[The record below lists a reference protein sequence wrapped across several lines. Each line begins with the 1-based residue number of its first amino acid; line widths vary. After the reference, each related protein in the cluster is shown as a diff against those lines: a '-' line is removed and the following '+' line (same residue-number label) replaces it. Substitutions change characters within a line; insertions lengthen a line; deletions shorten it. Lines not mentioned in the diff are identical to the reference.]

1 MPRRRAVKKEE
12 DNSDRS
18 VVPDLSAFAKS
29 SKTRKCK
36 TKKVSEYF
44 SADSDTDNHLGNNTS
59 EIPKLDGPYEKRGTI
74 ASKVKK
80 LNQNNLVETGKNEV
94 NEQISGDNNN
104 RSRGRKRKSDDVQVK
119 KTSQVNDANCAN
131 TKEGVVKSGQLKE
144 SKRKKKNAAK
154 KLTVVEET
162 DKHLENKTTRR
173 KKRTADVDDL
183 EITKPKRTR
192 GKSSVKDGIAV
203 VGNKRSERNKP
214 KETIVKIAR
223 KNIPVEVESDDESD
237 DDFMDVT
244 DSKDMNKDESDD
256 DFDEVDSLPDHVGGF
271 TAKTEL
277 NFDAPLPKSVDHSDA
292 MAVLLH
298 MEGEIMPS
306 SNQPIPAI
314 PSTSKSHARSVKG
327 QTRPKKDRK
336 VSGKSPDVDEDV
348 EEMEDSSEESEE
360 EWEDVKDHHTSPKKS
375 QLPNGPVEIILE
387 APVLHKKKKKKGFDL
402 ETYFRRQINKFK
414 KELAIDIHKVHLM
427 CLLAR
432 CQYLNSL
439 CQEETIRAQA
449 FSIVM
454 VTKELQLPAPAKC
467 NENQIARAVVWM
479 KSNKKYLT
487 EVFGESFQPETSHL
501 NTVLICV
508 VLLRQI
514 GLLTRL
520 VTSLQPLPLKECSAK
535 GKAAK
540 SGKRN
545 STDGKRSTKEKLE
558 VRKETKKKK
567 GKKKKVESDSS
578 PELSDSDFEEDSL
591 PEKSKKL
598 RRQTSGS
605 KNRSLLPTNDVD
617 GNTACDHWV
626 EVFVAKEQ
634 KWLSIDGES
643 LQVKKPY
650 ELENRVTPP
659 LAYVIGISQ
668 DGHIKDVTA
677 RYASQWLTE
686 TRKLRVDRDWWGETL
701 APYSSQDKQA
711 DEQEDQQMAASLQ
724 QQPMPTSVGAFKSH
738 PLYVLRRHLL
748 KFEAIYPDSAIP
760 VGYIRGEPVY
770 ARECVHVLHSR
781 ENWLKE
787 GRAVRLAEEPYKFV
801 KSRPKWNKPK
811 NDPEAKDLEIFGKW
825 QTEVYIPPPAVDG
838 KVPRNAHGN
847 VEMFLPSMLP
857 AGTVHLKPFPALN
870 RIARKLD
877 IDCAP
882 AMIGWDNHC
891 GFSHPLM
898 DGWIVCEEH
907 KDILIAA
914 WDEEQEI
921 IREREQQ
928 KREKRVYENWRKL
941 IRGLQIRERLKNK
954 YDWEEESKPEDNK
967 AVENKATDGLSVE
980 NDENAGKSDSQS
992 QNTITPEKVS
1002 DVCNSWPQN
1011 RLTNAGK
1018 TVLAGK

>member
-18 VVPDLSAFAKS
+18 VIVPDLSAFAKS

-36 TKKVSEYF
+36 TEKVSEYF
-44 SADSDTDNHLGNNTS
+44 SADSDTDDHLGNNTS
-59 EIPKLDGPYEKRGTI
+59 EIPILDGPNTKRGTI

-80 LNQNNLVETGKNEV
+80 LNQNKFLETGKNKV

-104 RSRGRKRKSDDVQVK
+104 RSRGRKRKSDDIQVR
-119 KTSQVNDANCAN
+119 KTSQVNDANYAS
-131 TKEGVVKSGQLKE
+131 TKEGVVKSELVQEKE

-154 KLTVVEET
+154 KLAVVEKS
-162 DKHLENKTTRR
+162 DKHLENQTTRR
-173 KKRTADVDDL
+173 KKRTADVDDI

-192 GKSSVKDGIAV
+192 GKGSMKDSTAV
-203 VGNKRSERNKP
+203 VGNKISERNKP
-214 KETIVKIAR
+214 KEKINNKTQ
-223 KNIPVEVESDDESD
+223 KNIQVEVESDDESD

-244 DSKDMNKDESDD
+244 DTKDVNKDESDD
-256 DFDEVDSLPDHVGGF
+256 DFDEVDSMPDHVGGF
-271 TAKTEL
+271 TAKPEL
-277 NFDAPLPKSVDHSDA
+277 NSDAPLPKSVDHSDA

-298 MEGEIMPS
+298 MEGETMPS

-314 PSTSKSHARSVKG
+314 PSTSKGHSRSVKG

-336 VSGKSPDVDEDV
+336 GSRKSPDVDEDV
-348 EEMEDSSEESEE
+348 EEMEDTSEESEE
-360 EWEDVKDHHTSPKKS
+360 EWEDVKDHHMSPKKS
-375 QLPNGPVEIILE
+375 QLPKGP
-387 APVLHKKKKKKGFDL
+387 
-402 ETYFRRQINKFK
+402 
-414 KELAIDIHKVHLM
+414 
-427 CLLAR
+427 
-432 CQYLNSL
+432 
-439 CQEETIRAQA
+439 
-449 FSIVM
+449 
-454 VTKELQLPAPAKC
+454 
-467 NENQIARAVVWM
+467 
-479 KSNKKYLT
+479 
-487 EVFGESFQPETSHL
+487 
-501 NTVLICV
+501 ICV

-520 VTSLQPLPLKECSAK
+520 VSSLQPLPLKECSAK

-545 STDGKRSTKEKLE
+545 STDVKRSSKEQ
-558 VRKETKKKK
+558 V
-567 GKKKKVESDSS
+567 
-578 PELSDSDFEEDSL
+578 EEDSL

-598 RRQTSGS
+598 RRQTSRS
-605 KNRSLLPTNDVD
+605 KNRSLLSTNDVD
-617 GNTACDHWV
+617 GNTVCDHWV

-659 LAYVIGISQ
+659 LSYVIGISQ
-668 DGHIKDVTA
+668 DGHLKDVTA
-677 RYASQWLTE
+677 RYAIQWLTE

-701 APYSSQDKQA
+701 AP
-711 DEQEDQQMAASLQ
+711 
-724 QQPMPTSVGAFKSH
+724 
-738 PLYVLRRHLL
+738 YVLRRHLL

-847 VEMFLPSMLP
+847 VE
-857 AGTVHLKPFPALN
+857 
-870 RIARKLD
+870 I
-877 IDCAP
+877 
-882 AMIGWDNHC
+882 
-891 GFSHPLM
+891 M

-907 KDILIAA
+907 KDILISA

-992 QNTITPEKVS
+992 QNTITPEKAS

-1018 TVLAGK
+1018 TVLAGKIIVKE

>member
-1 MPRRRAVKKEE
+1 MSRDNSEQNADIIMVKNETIRANEDTINALEDIIKAKDDLIKIVTKVPSCDRMPRRRAVKKEE

-375 QLPNGPVEIILE
+375 QLPNGPV
-387 APVLHKKKKKKGFDL
+387 
-402 ETYFRRQINKFK
+402 
-414 KELAIDIHKVHLM
+414 HLM

-479 KSNKKYLT
+479 KSNKKY
-487 EVFGESFQPETSHL
+487 
-501 NTVLICV
+501 LICV

-567 GKKKKVESDSS
+567 GKKKK
-578 PELSDSDFEEDSL
+578 EDSL

-711 DEQEDQQMAASLQ
+711 DEQEDQQMAAS
-724 QQPMPTSVGAFKSH
+724 TCYEDIFSS
-738 PLYVLRRHLL
+738 L
-748 KFEAIYPDSAIP
+748 KPSTQTLPFLWATYEGNQCMLGN
-760 VGYIRGEPVY
+760 VFT
-770 ARECVHVLHSR
+770 L

-801 KSRPKWNKPK
+801 KSRPKW
-811 NDPEAKDLEIFGKW
+811 
-825 QTEVYIPPPAVDG
+825 G

-847 VEMFLPSMLP
+847 VE
-857 AGTVHLKPFPALN
+857 
-870 RIARKLD
+870 I
-877 IDCAP
+877 
-882 AMIGWDNHC
+882 
-891 GFSHPLM
+891 M

-1018 TVLAGK
+1018 TVLAGKIIVKE